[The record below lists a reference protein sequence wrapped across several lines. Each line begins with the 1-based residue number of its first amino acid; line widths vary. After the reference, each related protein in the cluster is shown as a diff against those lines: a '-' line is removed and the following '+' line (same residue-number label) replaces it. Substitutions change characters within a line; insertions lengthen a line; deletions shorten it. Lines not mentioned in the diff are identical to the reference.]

1 MMESMK
7 KMKHMMGK
15 SLLLHHVHY
24 KDSDIDVRQ
33 ESAISDI

>member
-7 KMKHMMGK
+7 KMKDMMGK
-15 SLLLHHVHY
+15 SLLLHY

>member
-15 SLLLHHVHY
+15 SLLLLY